1 MSSKT
6 LNKRSGIRIYTS
18 LLLRFLVNIEGC
30 VNLENCSIDFFDE
43 IRKNRDQYENYTVPC
58 YYDEFTQAAIF
69 KYQPDAQKVALYIAA
84 FVPTSLLVISC
95 LMMSII
101 TALFEVSYFFIY

>member
-1 MSSKT
+1 M
-6 LNKRSGIRIYTS
+6 
-18 LLLRFLVNIEGC
+18 NIEGC

-58 YYDEFTQAAIF
+58 YFDEFTQAAIF

-95 LMMSII
+95 LLMSII
-101 TALFEVSYFFIY
+101 TALFEVSYFFIHENSNYFSIFHRLIRMEI